1 MRHAGYAMSR
11 HVQPR
16 AKVCM
21 PLCNKTT
28 VCLVTQLGVPKKKKQ
43 EHRNYYACCLT
54 IVGARKSVDKHRGT
68 SIRCVDMLI
77 WQALLSPRTCR
88 VIIVM
93 QLIGERLVG
102 FARWST
108 SSDTQEGSWSKSKLR
123 KARGCIWGLKMGE
136 IRKRAC

>member
-11 HVQPR
+11 HVRAQPR

-43 EHRNYYACCLT
+43 EHRDYYACCLT

-77 WQALLSPRTCR
+77 WQALLSSRTCR

-93 QLIGERLVG
+93 QLIGDDWLVSQGGPQVAIHRKEVGVKVSCER
-102 FARWST
+102 
-108 SSDTQEGSWSKSKLR
+108 QEDVSGV
-123 KARGCIWGLKMGE
+123 
-136 IRKRAC
+136 